1 MNYDV
6 IKQNSFGRKGIF
18 ACLLLIGIIGLLIRL
33 YFEPSIPLTGD
44 ATNYFVYAA
53 DLGLKGKLSDA
64 YFLANSGWSL
74 LLSAL
79 FSMTKY
85 DDPLF
90 LMELQRSLSI
100 FISVVTIIPI
110 YFLCRRFFNQSYSL
124 VGASLFLFQPH
135 IIINST
141 LGITESIFL
150 FLGISSLTLFL
161 SNNHKIVYAS
171 FAVAGLFTLIRFEGL
186 LFFAMLSIMFFVKY
200 RNEKKYFLRYPLV
213 LTIFVL
219 VLLPVA
225 YSNLETHNRDGF
237 TSELFGTGSA
247 SFKTFIE
254 GKPDVGDP
262 LYGDVS
268 SSNIQ
273 NFLTIGI
280 KNMVWFFGVAAIPI
294 FIFFVPMGI
303 ILIIKNKNNFKI
315 DVQIVTVVLV
325 SLTMLIP
332 AFYSYARGSD
342 DVRFLFMIF
351 PLLVLISLY
360 GISKWKIK
368 NHHLMMI
375 GIISA
380 IILTSFLYLDF
391 KKIDYD
397 YENEVFSITKF
408 ITSKT
413 SIVNGDSADIR
424 YRTAATIVTYWPN
437 LPEPTFKL
445 SEAVPIDR
453 SLKLISSTG
462 YGSLIEFVDLSKDK
476 GLTYL
481 AVDGRDHQPEFLRDV
496 FYHDEE
502 YDYLTK
508 IFDSKDH
515 GMNYHVKIFKID
527 YNKIKTYL

>member
-1 MNYDV
+1 MDYDI
-6 IKQNSFGRKGIF
+6 IKQSSFSRKAIF
-18 ACLLLIGIIGLLIRL
+18 LCLLSIGVIGLLVRL
-33 YFEPSIPLTGD
+33 YFEPPSALTGD

-53 DLGLKGKLSDA
+53 DTGLKGKLSDV
-64 YFLANSGWSL
+64 YFLGNSGWSL
-74 LLSAL
+74 LLSAF

-100 FISVVTIIPI
+100 FISVVTIIPV

-141 LGITESIFL
+141 LGITEPLFL

-161 SNNHKIVYAS
+161 NNNHKIIYVS

-200 RNEKKYFLRYPLV
+200 RNEKRYFLRYPLV
-213 LTIFVL
+213 LAIYVL

-225 YSNLETHNRDGF
+225 YSNFETHERDGF
-237 TSELFGTGSA
+237 VSELFDTSSA
-247 SFKTFIE
+247 SYQRFIE

-262 LYGDVS
+262 LYGDAS
-268 SSNIQ
+268 SANMQ

-280 KNMVWFFGVAAIPI
+280 KNTIWFFGLASIPI
-294 FIFFVPMGI
+294 FIFIVPVGVV
-303 ILIIKNKNNFKI
+303 LIIKNRKNLKNDF
-315 DVQIVTVVLV
+315 QIVTIVLV

-332 AFYSYARGSD
+332 AFYTYGRGSD
-342 DVRFLFMIF
+342 DVRFLFMVF

-360 GISKWKIK
+360 GISKLKTK
-368 NHHLMMI
+368 NHHFIMV
-375 GIISA
+375 GITAA
-380 IILTSFLYLDF
+380 IVLTSFLYLDF
-391 KKIDYD
+391 KNEMDVD
-397 YENEVFSITKF
+397 YENEVFLITQF

-413 SIVNGDSADIR
+413 SLINDNSADIR

-437 LPEPTFKL
+437 LPTAT
-445 SEAVPIDR
+445 SETHIER
-453 SLKLISSTG
+453 SLKLISPTG
-462 YGSLIEFVDLSKDK
+462 HNSLIEFVDLSKDK
-476 GLTYL
+476 GLTHL

-496 FYHDEE
+496 FYHDEKHPYLE
-502 YDYLTK
+502 KIYDSSEL
-508 IFDSKDH
+508 
-515 GMNYHVKIFKID
+515 GMKYHVKIYEID
-527 YNKIKTYL
+527 FVRIYGN

>member
-1 MNYDV
+1 MDYDI
-6 IKQNSFGRKGIF
+6 IKQSSFSRKGIF
-18 ACLLLIGIIGLLIRL
+18 LCLLSIGIIGLLVRL
-33 YFEPSIPLTGD
+33 YFEPPSALTGD

-53 DLGLKGKLSDA
+53 DTGLKGKLSDV
-64 YFLANSGWSL
+64 YFLGNSGWSL
-74 LLSAL
+74 LLSAF

-100 FISVVTIIPI
+100 FISVVTIIPV

-135 IIINST
+135 LIINST
-141 LGITESIFL
+141 LGITEPLFL

-161 SNNHKIVYAS
+161 NNNHKIIYAS
-171 FAVAGLFTLIRFEGL
+171 FAVMGLFTLIRFEGL

-200 RNEKKYFLRYPLV
+200 RNEKRHFLRYPLV
-213 LTIFVL
+213 LAIYVL

-225 YSNLETHNRDGF
+225 YSNFETHERDGF
-237 TSELFGTGSA
+237 VSELFDTSSA
-247 SFKTFIE
+247 SYQRFIE

-262 LYGDVS
+262 LYGDAS
-268 SSNIQ
+268 SANMQ

-280 KNMVWFFGVAAIPI
+280 KNTIWFFGLASIPI
-294 FIFFVPMGI
+294 FIFIVPVGVV
-303 ILIIKNKNNFKI
+303 LIIKNRKNLKI
-315 DVQIVTVVLV
+315 NSQIVTIVLV

-332 AFYSYARGSD
+332 AFYSYARGSE
-342 DVRFLFMIF
+342 DVRYLFMIF

-360 GISKWKIK
+360 GVSKWKIK
-368 NHHLMMI
+368 NHHFMMV
-375 GIISA
+375 GIIAA

-397 YENEVFSITKF
+397 YENEVFLITQF

-413 SIVNGDSADIR
+413 SLINDNSADIR

-437 LPEPTFKL
+437 LPTPT
-445 SEAVPIDR
+445 SESHIER
-453 SLKLISSTG
+453 SLKLISPTG
-462 YGSLIEFVDLSKDK
+462 HNSLIEFVDLSKDK
-476 GLTYL
+476 GLTHL

-496 FYHDEE
+496 FYHDEKHPYLE
-502 YDYLTK
+502 KIYDSSEL
-508 IFDSKDH
+508 
-515 GMNYHVKIFKID
+515 GMKYHVKIYEID
-527 YNKIKTYL
+527 FVRIYGN

>member
-1 MNYDV
+1 
-6 IKQNSFGRKGIF
+6 
-18 ACLLLIGIIGLLIRL
+18 
-33 YFEPSIPLTGD
+33 
-44 ATNYFVYAA
+44 
-53 DLGLKGKLSDA
+53 
-64 YFLANSGWSL
+64 
-74 LLSAL
+74 
-79 FSMTKY
+79 
-85 DDPLF
+85 
-90 LMELQRSLSI
+90 
-100 FISVVTIIPI
+100 
-110 YFLCRRFFNQSYSL
+110 
-124 VGASLFLFQPH
+124 
-135 IIINST
+135 
-141 LGITESIFL
+141 
-150 FLGISSLTLFL
+150 
-161 SNNHKIVYAS
+161 
-171 FAVAGLFTLIRFEGL
+171 
-186 LFFAMLSIMFFVKY
+186 
-200 RNEKKYFLRYPLV
+200 
-213 LTIFVL
+213 
-219 VLLPVA
+219 
-225 YSNLETHNRDGF
+225 
-237 TSELFGTGSA
+237 
-247 SFKTFIE
+247 
-254 GKPDVGDP
+254 
-262 LYGDVS
+262 
-268 SSNIQ
+268 
-273 NFLTIGI
+273 
-280 KNMVWFFGVAAIPI
+280 
-294 FIFFVPMGI
+294 
-303 ILIIKNKNNFKI
+303 
-315 DVQIVTVVLV
+315 
-325 SLTMLIP
+325 
-332 AFYSYARGSD
+332 
-342 DVRFLFMIF
+342 
-351 PLLVLISLY
+351 LISLY

-453 SLKLISSTG
+453 SLKLISSAG